1 MMKHIA
7 LAPCLLLAALSAHAQ
22 SVPISIKASGAVCDG
37 KTDDGGAIA
46 RAIAEAKAKAL
57 PVLIPA
63 GVCAYGDV
71 INLDGVKLAGTG
83 DASVL
88 YALNPLREVIFLRG
102 SGSEVRS
109 LKLTGAK
116 PPGRRPPWEG
126 SRIVPFAASNWTV
139 DNVTIDSSTGTGI
152 QTARESTNGTIS
164 NNRIT
169 DTMGD
174 AIHITDGASYITI
187 TGNTVQRSG
196 DDGIAVVSYQ
206 KQKISHHIT
215 AKGNTITDN
224 RGGRSM
230 SVVGGSDVVY
240 ENNRM
245 SNPVAACLY
254 LAQEGNKDYNT
265 HAITGIVARN
275 NTLTSCGNAAIG
287 HAAVMLFTNTAGYT
301 NSGVTLSRNE
311 IASSAVGIRAY
322 GSNAD
327 ITLDSNRINAAEPM
341 RLQTQGV
348 RVTPYATGG
357 AGAQ

>member
-1 MMKHIA
+1 MKHIA
-7 LAPCLLLAALSAHAQ
+7 FASCLLLAALPAHAQ
-22 SVPISIKASGAVCDG
+22 AEVSIKAHGAVCDG
-37 KTDDGGAIA
+37 NTDDGAAIA
-46 RAIAEAKAKAL
+46 RAIAAAKAKAL

-71 INLDGVKLAGTG
+71 ITLDGAKLVGTG

-88 YALNPLREVIFLRG
+88 YALNPLREVIWLRG

-116 PPGRRPPWEG
+116 PPGRRPQWEG
-126 SRIVPFAASNWTV
+126 SRIVPFGASNWTV
-139 DNVTIDSSTGTGI
+139 DNVTIDSSTGTGV
-152 QTARESTNGTIS
+152 QTARESTQGTIS

-215 AKGNTITDN
+215 ARGNTITDN

-230 SVVGGSDVVY
+230 SVVGGEDVVY

-254 LAQEGNKDYNT
+254 LAQEGNKHFNT
-265 HAITGIVARN
+265 QAVKGIVARN
-275 NTLTSCGNAAIG
+275 NTLTNCGNIAIG
-287 HAAVMLFTNTAGYT
+287 HAAVMLFTNTDGYT

-311 IASSAVGIRAY
+311 IASSAIGIRAF

-327 ITLDSNRINAAEPM
+327 VTLDSNRINAAEPLK
-341 RLQTQGV
+341 LQSQGV
-348 RVTPYATGG
+348 RVMPYA
-357 AGAQ
+357 AGAAGVQ